1 MKIFLFVLGA
11 GLATVSLLL
20 PPSPTM
26 GFYQAEAGDH
36 TLHLTGSVSAGLGRA
51 LYPDVPQLYAE
62 RGDTAWSGDVR
73 LLADAFKADT
83 LRAGV
88 NILQFYHSTP
98 PFSRGGEVFDVRDVE
113 RSGLFFLSEHQG
125 AHTQAGL
132 VLDAFRL
139 ACGGGRNELVV
150 GRQPVSLSVTFYFS
164 PNDFFAPFAPQ
175 TFYRV
180 YKPGV
185 DALRFER
192 RLSNLSQL
200 TVIGVLGYER
210 DPQADSGW
218 SRSPDWDRTSVLGR
232 YVLDAGGFEWGALG
246 GVVRD
251 SPVAGASLQGEL
263 FHWLGIRAEGHYL
276 DSRQED
282 RAGGLMVNIGLEH
295 QFSGNLTIR
304 LEQMYNEGGY
314 SSAAQA
320 QADLLAGTGRSG
332 YLGRQYTALNIG
344 YEFTPLL
351 RAEILHLR
359 NWTDGSRATSL
370 YGVYSLS
377 DEAELALTVTIP
389 AGDAAG
395 GRTPPAEFGLQ
406 PVWCAL
412 VYRHYF

>member
-1 MKIFLFVLGA
+1 MKNFFSLLGT
-11 GLATVSLLL
+11 GLATVVLLL
-20 PPSPTM
+20 PPSPAK
-26 GFYQAEAGDH
+26 GFYQAEAGDYG
-36 TLHLTGSVSAGLGRA
+36 LHLTGSLSAGLGRA
-51 LYPDVPQLYAE
+51 LYPDVPQLYEE

-73 LLADAFKADT
+73 LLADAFKADF
-83 LRAGV
+83 LRAGL

-98 PFSRGGEVFDVRDVE
+98 PFSRGGEVFDARDVE
-113 RSGLFFLSEHQG
+113 RSGLFFLSEHQS
-125 AHTQAGL
+125 AKTRAGL

-139 ACGGGRNELVV
+139 AFGGGRNELVV

-175 TFYRV
+175 SFYRV

-192 RLSNLSQL
+192 RLTNLSQL

-218 SRSPDWDRTSVLGR
+218 SRSPDWDRPSVLGR

-263 FHWLGIRAEGHYL
+263 FRWLGIRAEGRYL

-282 RAGGLMVNIGLEH
+282 RAGGLMVSVGLEH
-295 QFSGNLTIR
+295 QFSGNLTVR

-314 SSAAQA
+314 SSAAHA
-320 QADLLAGTGRSG
+320 QADLLAGTVRSD
-332 YLGRQYTALNIG
+332 YLGRQYTAFDIG

-359 NWTDGSRATSL
+359 NWSDGSRSTSL

-377 DEAELALTVTIP
+377 DEGELALTVTIP
-389 AGDAAG
+389 AGDASG
-395 GRTPPAEFGLQ
+395 NGIPPSEFGLQ